1 MKIWHEVWDYI
12 KMIIIVVAIV
22 LVINNVVLIN
32 AKIPSPSMEKTI
44 MTGDRIFGFR
54 MAYGLNFDSVL
65 HMISIWICLDMRF
78 PKKSRIP
85 SALTL

>member
-44 MTGDRIFGFR
+44 TVSYTHLF
-54 MAYGLNFDSVL
+54 
-65 HMISIWICLDMRF
+65 SIQLICCSNVSDF
-78 PKKSRIP
+78 PYII
-85 SALTL
+85 

>member
-44 MTGDRIFGFR
+44 MTGRSSSFCQKTCFGR
-54 MAYGLNFDSVL
+54 GS
-65 HMISIWICLDMRF
+65 
-78 PKKSRIP
+78 
-85 SALTL
+85 

>member
-32 AKIPSPSMEKTI
+32 AKS
-44 MTGDRIFGFR
+44 
-54 MAYGLNFDSVL
+54 LL
-65 HMISIWICLDMRF
+65 HPWRRL
-78 PKKSRIP
+78 
-85 SALTL
+85 L

>member
-32 AKIPSPSMEKTI
+32 AKIPSPSM
-44 MTGDRIFGFR
+44 GR
-54 MAYGLNFDSVL
+54 LL
-65 HMISIWICLDMRF
+65 
-78 PKKSRIP
+78 
-85 SALTL
+85 

>member
-44 MTGDRIFGFR
+44 MTGDRI
-54 MAYGLNFDSVL
+54 L
-65 HMISIWICLDMRF
+65 W
-78 PKKSRIP
+78 IP
-85 SALTL
+85 SCIWYQSGSVWS